1 MHHVILSYHP
11 TTVNIIRL
19 FSQKK
24 REINGYLRIVPQ
36 KTRKIL
42 KKTNNVV

>member
-1 MHHVILSYHP
+1 MSFYHTTLPLS
-11 TTVNIIRL
+11 TL
-19 FSQKK
+19 FDFFLKKK

-36 KTRKIL
+36 KIRKIL